1 MEEVRATEVDE
12 LAYLS
17 LSDLLRAPRTVKPC
31 IRHGGVRERQMQ
43 LNGARHAAV
52 PDRDLL
58 IALCLPNLKREV
70 D

>member
-1 MEEVRATEVDE
+1 MEKERAAEVDE

-31 IRHGGVRERQMQ
+31 IRHAGGRKRQLQ
-43 LNGARHAAV
+43 LNDARGTAV

-58 IALCLPNLKREV
+58 IALRLPNLKRQV